1 MNMLGNNPNMTQIVT
16 QIFHQVD
23 MNVWNNTQ
31 IWYMNISGNIKL
43 TKLLGPSLS
52 PRCALINETC
62 EKENNDTAGKTE
74 KY

>member
-1 MNMLGNNPNMTQIVT
+1 MCQVTPKYDMNMS
-16 QIFHQVD
+16 D
-23 MNVWNNTQ
+23 
-31 IWYMNISGNIKL
+31 NIKL

>member
-1 MNMLGNNPNMTQIVT
+1 MTQIVT

-23 MNVWNNTQ
+23 LNVSNNTQ
-31 IWYMNISGNIKL
+31 ITPKYDMSDNIKL

>member
-1 MNMLGNNPNMTQIVT
+1 MTQIVT

-23 MNVWNNTQ
+23 LNVSNNTQ
-31 IWYMNISGNIKL
+31 ITPKYDMNMSDNIKL

-62 EKENNDTAGKTE
+62 EKENNGRAVKTE

>member
-1 MNMLGNNPNMTQIVT
+1 MTQIVT

-23 MNVWNNTQ
+23 LNVSNNTQ
-31 IWYMNISGNIKL
+31 ITPKYDMNMSDNIKL

-74 KY
+74 RY